1 MNFKKILIAH
11 LDFRNGASISS
22 RRKKVLK
29 FQFLIELQIA
39 KKKRKCD

>member
-1 MNFKKILIAH
+1 MNLKKILIAH
-11 LDFRNGASISS
+11 LDFRNGASIS
-22 RRKKVLK
+22 RRKKDLK